1 MNLDRPV
8 APDPYSLLPAVGSFV
23 LTSDDITDGEMM
35 PALFTAAGGNTSPQL
50 AWSGFPGATK
60 SFVVTC
66 YDPDAPTPAGF
77 WHWTLANIP
86 ASVTSLPRGAG
97 ASDGAH
103 LPAGAVQTRND
114 AGTTGYVG
122 AAPPKG
128 DRAHRYFF
136 AVHALDVEHL
146 DVDEHATCTAVAFQ
160 TIFHTLA
167 RATLTPVFQQH

>member
-8 APDPYSLLPAVGSFV
+8 APDPYDLLPAAGSFD
-23 LTSDDITDGEMM
+23 LTSDDVRHGETM
-35 PALFTAAGGNTSPQL
+35 PAEFTAAGGNTSPQL
-50 AWSGFPGATK
+50 AWSGFPEGTK

-77 WHWTLANIP
+77 WHWTLANLP
-86 ASVTSLPRGAG
+86 ATVTSLPRGAG
-97 ASDGAH
+97 AADGSH

-114 AGTTGYVG
+114 GGFPGYVG

-136 AVHALDVEHL
+136 VVHALDVERL
-146 DVDEHATCTAVAFQ
+146 DVDAKATCTAVAFR
-160 TIFHTLA
+160 TLFHTLA
-167 RATLTPVFQQH
+167 RAILTPVFRH